1 MKRFAG
7 AFAALFTTLLTLG
20 LAGCVTVPMS
30 PDAPPNQ
37 LAANVDLD
45 RYMGKW
51 YIIANI
57 PYFAENGKVASY
69 FDIEREKGTGTLL
82 DIYVGQDTFYSTP
95 GTFTMRDYV
104 VPDTGNARWRETP
117 LALVYFSYL
126 IVYVDPGYKTALVGY
141 PGHELAWVMSREPRM
156 NDAIYKSL
164 LDRLNAAGYDA
175 GKLRKVPQFP
185 EQIGQPGFQ

>member
-1 MKRFAG
+1 MKPFAW
-7 AFAALFTTLLTLG
+7 AFTALLATLSTLG
-20 LAGCVTVPMS
+20 LSSCVTVPMS
-30 PDAPPNQ
+30 PDAPPTQ

-57 PYFAENGKVASY
+57 PYFAEKGKVASY
-69 FDIEREKGTGTLL
+69 FDIRRENGTLL
-82 DIYVGQDTFYSTP
+82 DIYVGQDTFYSKP
-95 GTFTMRDYV
+95 ATFTMKDYV

-126 IVYVDPGYKTALVGY
+126 IVYVDPDYKTALVGY

-156 NDAIYKSL
+156 DDATYKSL

-185 EQIGQPGFQ
+185 DQLGEPGFQ